1 MSWRA
6 TSCTM
11 LIALCAGLSAC
22 SEPPTAG
29 GDAADAEAETV
40 DQPTLL
46 EYTPA
51 DEPPTGEV
59 LIAEPPEGWLE
70 TGAMQTPA
78 MRMAEYG
85 PREREDGNLERI
97 TFESQTGQPLPDP
110 IQFVLAVSRDLAVR
124 CKEFQ
129 DINISSGLENGYPT
143 SVRLMICPEFKDAP
157 NGQVV
162 MAKAIQGNEQ
172 FYVITR
178 RLRTPPLPESGQP
191 LTAQEMAEWTTHL
204 RGIELCDTREASHPC
219 PDFSLAEDPA

>member
-6 TSCTM
+6 ASVTA
-11 LIALCAGLSAC
+11 LIALSAGLSAC
-22 SEPPTAG
+22 SEPRNAG
-29 GDAADAEAETV
+29 ANASSGGSDAA
-40 DQPTLL
+40 DQPTLR

-51 DEPPTGEV
+51 DETSTGEV

-85 PREREDGNLERI
+85 PREREDDNLERI

-110 IQFVLAVSRDLAVR
+110 IQFVLAVSRDLDVR
-124 CKEFQ
+124 CKGFQ

-143 SVRLMICPEFKDAP
+143 SVRLMFCPEFEDAP

-178 RLRTPPLPESGQP
+178 RLRTPPLPETGQP

-204 RGIELCDTREASHPC
+204 RGIGLCDTRGSEHPC
-219 PDFSLAEDPA
+219 PDFDISADAG